1 MLSGLERGDGQP
13 DQGGPHLVH
22 SLQRN
27 LPVSH
32 PTRCVLSRL
41 WDCPHSLNSLYTC
54 DPMWC
59 RIQRCRLGS
68 KVKNKK
74 YYFQWWSL
82 CSTPKYSSISR
93 YKQTKYTCIDKKYMC
108 IDKIHICK
116 LLCVKIVMVLV
127 SMTSCASKWKIKR
140 NYVLIWWRLGDFCG
154 IPLLCCTFIIYKN

>member
-1 MLSGLERGDGQP
+1 MAEQNWQTWPPLTGKNFGRKGLNFGRTEWLAP
-13 DQGGPHLVH
+13 
-22 SLQRN
+22 
-27 LPVSH
+27 
-32 PTRCVLSRL
+32 L
-41 WDCPHSLNSLYTC
+41 WKWPSYAYGPHSLNSLYTC

-93 YKQTKYTCIDKKYMC
+93 YKQTKYTCIDK
-108 IDKIHICK
+108 IHVCK